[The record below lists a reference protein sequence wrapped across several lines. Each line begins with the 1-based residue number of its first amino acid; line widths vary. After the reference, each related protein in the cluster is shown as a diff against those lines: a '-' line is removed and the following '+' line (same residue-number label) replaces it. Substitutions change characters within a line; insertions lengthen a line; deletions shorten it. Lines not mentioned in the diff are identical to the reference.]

1 VSRLVFWTRE
11 RIQYEQV
18 MEGIVM
24 WSASILIAVTL
35 TPFGQLF
42 LSDDPGPV
50 VPVLPAIAL
59 PRIGG
64 GWLPN
69 PPPPS
74 ETSILAWAMAAGRQP
89 GDIVVSRKLE
99 SAKLGAARQYG
110 GVGKGRLWQL
120 HYRCD
125 VFGPDGAYTIYVDR
139 NAIVRVP

>member
-1 VSRLVFWTRE
+1 
-11 RIQYEQV
+11 
-18 MEGIVM
+18 MEGIM
-24 WSASILIAVTL
+24 MLGAYILIVTAL

-42 LSDDPGPV
+42 LSDDPV
-50 VPVLPAIAL
+50 AMVPVLPAIAL

-74 ETSILAWAMAAGRQP
+74 EKYILAAAAAAGRQP
-89 GDIVVSRKLE
+89 GDFVVSRKLE
-99 SAKLGAARQYG
+99 SAKLGAARQFG